1 MTLLLFCF
9 SACFPLPPWTKLV
22 ASARLCF
29 QIWLALVQAHIFAL
43 PLQRACSTKTSTTSR
58 FDLCHPRTT
67 CPQHNPSP
75 SSNSNARQLDE
86 QQPEWLEAKENPQ
99 AESLPEARLA
109 PMEARSSRA
118 TLARLVSRLVLHI
131 PQPAPLQPQF
141 LLPLHYLA
149 SAKDSDPRNATSF
162 NPAKSRRQEPSP
174 ATVSLVRN
182 AHIMHKHPHP
192 HL

>member
-1 MTLLLFCF
+1 MRELPRKSLIPTATAFARSAKVCPYFPRLPLLCAYPSTSFAQMTLLLFCF

-22 ASARLCF
+22 ASARLCCP
-29 QIWLALVQAHIFAL
+29 IWLALVQAHIFAL
-43 PLQRACSTKTSTTSR
+43 PLQRACLTKTSTTSR

-67 CPQHNPSP
+67 RPQHNPSP

-109 PMEARSSRA
+109 PTEARSSRA

-131 PQPAPLQPQF
+131 PQPAPLQP
-141 LLPLHYLA
+141 
-149 SAKDSDPRNATSF
+149 
-162 NPAKSRRQEPSP
+162 
-174 ATVSLVRN
+174 
-182 AHIMHKHPHP
+182 
-192 HL
+192 